1 MAKIQDTSGTD
12 RIITRRGPRRSTVVA
27 GVTIGVLI
35 VGFALAWPSI
45 KRWSGTDRSFDR
57 NRLRFAQVTRGTL
70 VRDLAVSGRIVAS
83 SYPTLYSPAQGT
95 VTLKVRAGDSVKRG
109 RLLAQIDSPEL
120 DGELAQQVSQLEA
133 LEAELDGQR
142 VTDQTTILTARQ
154 DVDLKRLKQE
164 TAQREMERSNT
175 SLADGLITQIDYA
188 KAKDALAIAKLEYEH
203 AVQSARLLQETLAH
217 TSRNTEK
224 QLERQRLILEEARRR
239 VRELD
244 VLSPVDGVVGSISVN
259 PEDNVT
265 RDQQLMAVIDL
276 SAFEIEIDIPENY
289 ADDIFI
295 GADAEITYEGRIY
308 GGTVSSVSPEVT
320 GSLVEGRIV
329 FGDDLPQG
337 LKQNQR
343 VSTRIILSSKENVL
357 KVRRGPYLEAG
368 GGRKIYRVE
377 EDLATQ
383 QSVTVGVTS
392 ITEVEILGGLEE
404 GDTIVI
410 SDTSRFRDAKS
421 ILLRD

>member
-1 MAKIQDTSGTD
+1 M
-12 RIITRRGPRRSTVVA
+12 
-27 GVTIGVLI
+27 
-35 VGFALAWPSI
+35 
-45 KRWSGTDRSFDR
+45 
-57 NRLRFAQVTRGTL
+57 
-70 VRDLAVSGRIVAS
+70 
-83 SYPTLYSPAQGT
+83 
-95 VTLKVRAGDSVKRG
+95 RAGDTVSRG
-109 RLLAQIDSPEL
+109 RLLARIDSPEL
-120 DGELAQQVSQLEA
+120 AGALAQQASQVEA
-133 LEAELDGQR
+133 LEAELDGKR
-142 VTDQTTILTARQ
+142 VTNRTTILTNQQ
-154 DVDLKRLKQE
+154 DVDLKWMKQE
-164 TAQREMERSNT
+164 TAQREMERSDT
-175 SLADGLITQIDYA
+175 SLAHGLINQIEYA
-188 KAKDALAIAKLEYEH
+188 KAKDALAIARLEYEH
-203 AVQSARLLQETLAH
+203 AVQSARLQAETLEY
-217 TSRNTEK
+217 TIRNTEK
-224 QLERQRLILEEARRR
+224 QLERHGLILKEARRR

-244 VLSPVDGVVGSISVN
+244 VLSPVDGVVGSVSVN
-259 PEDNVT
+259 PEDSVT
-265 RDQQLMAVIDL
+265 PNQQLMTVIDL

-289 ADDIFI
+289 ADDISI
-295 GADAEITYEGRIY
+295 GAEAEITYEGRIY
-308 GGTVSSVSPEVT
+308 GGRVSSVSPEVT

-357 KVRRGPYLEAG
+357 KARRGPYLEAG

-377 EDLATQ
+377 GDLATQ